1 MTEPL
6 LTIRR
11 VAEILNRSY
20 GTTMKLIHSGELPHV
35 KLPGS
40 REYLVDPRDLQALI
54 DRSNS
59 GAFPG
64 ALTLENVAQPCEK
77 TAPKKRCRAGEVYPD
92 VFTNRVQKK
101 GLTA

>member
-1 MTEPL
+1 MNPL

-59 GAFPG
+59 GTPEIYAF
-64 ALTLENVAQPCEK
+64 AEK
-77 TAPKKRCRAGEVYPD
+77 RKRA
-92 VFTNRVQKK
+92 
-101 GLTA
+101 